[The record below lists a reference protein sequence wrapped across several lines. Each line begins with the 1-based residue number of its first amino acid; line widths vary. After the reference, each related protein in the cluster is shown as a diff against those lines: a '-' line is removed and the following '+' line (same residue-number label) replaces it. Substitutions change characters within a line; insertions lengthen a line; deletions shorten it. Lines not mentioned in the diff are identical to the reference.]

1 MTPHDEN
8 SKKAGIMKRNRH
20 VCGRCGAIGTMRDPV
35 ADSYSN
41 RDTYTH
47 TNPNPNSN
55 GYSYTNGYVYSDAET
70 YAESAASPHAG
81 ASPVNRSAN
90 WNLC

>member
-1 MTPHDEN
+1 
-8 SKKAGIMKRNRH
+8 
-20 VCGRCGAIGTMRDPV
+20 MRDPV

-41 RDTYTH
+41 RDRDTSTYTN
-47 TNPNPNSN
+47 TDVGSN
-55 GYSYTNGYVYSDAET
+55 GYSNTNGYVYSDAET
-70 YAESAASPHAG
+70 SAESTASPHAG